1 MAVDMRVT
9 IDGEVIE
16 YDTDEVLSDLTGDET
31 IACEDFLGGWDKFRA
46 DGNATRSLVVLVWLA
61 KRTQGS
67 NATLQ
72 DVAKEKGIL
81 FGDRV
86 DIDDLDEDGNP
97 IQRDA
102 EGNPIRP
109 PAGRPDGG
117 ETRSTESGT
126 SDTSGTG
133 ASPSDTE

>member
-16 YDTDEVLSDLTGDET
+16 YDTDEMLGDLTGDET
-31 IACEDFLGGWDKFRA
+31 IACEDFLGGWHKFRA
-46 DGNATRSLVVLVWLA
+46 DGNAARSLVVLVWLA
-61 KRTQGS
+61 KRKNGGA
-67 NATLQ
+67 ATLQ

-81 FGDRV
+81 FGDRI
-86 DIDDLDEDGNP
+86 DIDDLDENGNP
-97 IQRDA
+97 IQYDK

-109 PAGRPDGG
+109 PAVASD
-117 ETRSTESGT
+117 EDATRSTDSET

-133 ASPSDTE
+133 ASQNDTE